1 MRFIIFALELQ
12 LLVEPASTS
21 FEVDWNSGA
30 RETLLSLASL
40 LPRPRFPAAVPR
52 SSLLVENFAEKED
65 TGKKGREFR
74 EGGEKRNFEA

>member
-65 TGKKGREFR
+65 TGKKGRELR